1 MVDAPVVLSLL
12 VFSVDVAVVA
22 GVAVI
27 TAVGGTSALV
37 TPVVVSSM
45 TFSTVVVGVVV
56 AVACVVVAAIS
67 EFVVVGIVVAVVV
80 VIVVVVVVGGWVP
93 TTTYHAIF
101 VDKSCYK
108 YGLFLPLCVLSYFCI
123 SNAYCT
129 QMPNV
134 SIEVP

>member
-1 MVDAPVVLSLL
+1 MVLSLL

-80 VIVVVVVVGGWVP
+80 VVVVVVGGWVP
-93 TTTYHAIF
+93 TTTCQAIF
-101 VDKSCYK
+101 VDKSWYK